1 MGDGWQLNKQSNIYN
16 KPKAMNQ
23 LIKTEKLKDRELIE
37 IKDLIETLGVSQNTI
52 YRMCDRNE
60 LQKLKFRGKCWFRT
74 ESILTYLNSKGI
86 LNNNDCIKI

>member
-1 MGDGWQLNKQSNIYN
+1 
-16 KPKAMNQ
+16 MNQ

-37 IKDLIETLGVSQNTI
+37 IKDLKETLGVSQNTI

-74 ESILTYLNSKGI
+74 ENVILYLSSKGI
-86 LNNNDCIKI
+86 LNTNEGIKI

>member
-1 MGDGWQLNKQSNIYN
+1 
-16 KPKAMNQ
+16 MNQ

-74 ESILTYLNSKGI
+74 ENILTYLNSKGI
-86 LNNNDCIKI
+86 LNTNDCIKI

>member
-1 MGDGWQLNKQSNIYN
+1 
-16 KPKAMNQ
+16 MNQ

-60 LQKLKFRGKCWFRT
+60 LQNLKFRGKCWFRT
-74 ESILTYLNSKGI
+74 ENVILYLSSKGI
-86 LNNNDCIKI
+86 LNNNECIKI

>member
-1 MGDGWQLNKQSNIYN
+1 
-16 KPKAMNQ
+16 MNQ

-52 YRMCDRNE
+52 YRMCDSNE

-86 LNNNDCIKI
+86 LNTNECIKI